1 MIKSRQEVFD
11 KINEE
16 RDYQDNKW
24 GSLQERSQSLPGY
37 LLIIRKELE
46 EAEAGWMKNLPGRN
60 SAMSE
65 ILQIAAV
72 AVAAMQEYGFEGN

>member
-1 MIKSRQEVFD
+1 MIRSIQEVME
-11 KINEE
+11 KIQEE
-16 RDYQDNKW
+16 REYQDNKW

-37 LLIIRKELE
+37 LLILKKELE
-46 EAEAGWMKNLPGRN
+46 EAEAGWMKNVSGRD